1 MFEIFYV
8 SGICLLAIAAIL
20 VLLAL
25 IFIDRPIGSKMYL
38 ERAAIACAGLSL
50 LLAII
55 SIGLD
60 LIGVL

>member
-1 MFEIFYV
+1 MFEILHII
-8 SGICLLAIAAIL
+8 GIGLLAIAAIL

-38 ERAAIACAGLSL
+38 EKAAIACAGLSL

-60 LIGVL
+60 VIASL

>member
-1 MFEIFYV
+1 MFEILHII
-8 SGICLLAIAAIL
+8 GIGLLAIAAIL

-38 ERAAIACAGLSL
+38 EKAAIACAGLSL

-60 LIGVL
+60 VIAGL